1 MLIVPAIVSFF
12 VSKGLSLAEIFY
24 RQAVFATTIVLLEA
38 PSGYFAD
45 LFGRR
50 NTLMV
55 GSVLHGLDYLVLN
68 YADNIRGLMAFEIVL
83 GIAASLLSGAG
94 LALLY
99 DTRKALE
106 GDTGGEHCK
115 AIFHLSFTKNAD
127 EALGGTLAIYSFD
140 LLIQVQSVAAWLCLL
155 FASFVYEPP
164 YQQAD
169 AAPHRIKIIEVMRH
183 LFMQDPLLRKIV
195 IAIPIYSL
203 ATFSVAWLIQPYW
216 EEKGMSLAMF
226 GILWCAQVFTTAITT
241 RIGIERR
248 LGAAMTLGLIV
259 ICP

>member
-12 VSKGLSLAEIFY
+12 VSKWLSLAEIFY
-24 RQAVFATTIVLLEA
+24 RQAVFATTLVLLEA

-45 LFGRR
+45 LFGRC
-50 NTLMV
+50 NALMV
-55 GSVLHGLDYLVLN
+55 GSLLHGLDYLVLN
-68 YADNIRGLMAFEIVL
+68 YADNIRGRMAFEIVL
-83 GIAASLLSGAG
+83 GIAAS
-94 LALLY
+94 
-99 DTRKALE
+99 
-106 GDTGGEHCK
+106 
-115 AIFHLSFTKNAD
+115 
-127 EALGGTLAIYSFD
+127 
-140 LLIQVQSVAAWLCLL
+140 
-155 FASFVYEPP
+155 FVYEPP
-164 YQQAD
+164 YQQAV

-203 ATFSVAWLIQPYW
+203 ATFNVDWLIQPYW
-216 EEKGMSLAMF
+216 EGKGMSLAMF
-226 GILWCAQVFTTAITT
+226 GILWCAQEFTTAITT

>member
-12 VSKGLSLAEIFY
+12 VSKWLSLAEIFY
-24 RQAVFATTIVLLEA
+24 RQAVFATTLVLLEA

-50 NTLMV
+50 NALMV
-55 GSVLHGLDYLVLN
+55 GSLLHGLDYLVLN
-68 YADNIRGLMAFEIVL
+68 YADNIRGRMAFEIVL
-83 GIAASLLSGAG
+83 GIAAS
-94 LALLY
+94 
-99 DTRKALE
+99 
-106 GDTGGEHCK
+106 
-115 AIFHLSFTKNAD
+115 
-127 EALGGTLAIYSFD
+127 
-140 LLIQVQSVAAWLCLL
+140 
-155 FASFVYEPP
+155 FVYDPP
-164 YQQAD
+164 YQQAV

-195 IAIPIYSL
+195 IAIPIHSL
-203 ATFSVAWLIQPYW
+203 ATFNVAWLIQPYW

-226 GILWCAQVFTTAITT
+226 GLLWCAQEFTTAITT
-241 RIGIERR
+241 HIGIERR

>member
-12 VSKGLSLAEIFY
+12 VSKWLSLAEIFY
-24 RQAVFATTIVLLEA
+24 RQAVFATTLVLLEA

-50 NTLMV
+50 NALMV
-55 GSVLHGLDYLVLN
+55 GSLLHGLDYLVLN
-68 YADNIRGLMAFEIVL
+68 YADNIRGRMAFEIVL
-83 GIAASLLSGAG
+83 GIAAS
-94 LALLY
+94 
-99 DTRKALE
+99 
-106 GDTGGEHCK
+106 
-115 AIFHLSFTKNAD
+115 
-127 EALGGTLAIYSFD
+127 
-140 LLIQVQSVAAWLCLL
+140 
-155 FASFVYEPP
+155 FVYEPP
-164 YQQAD
+164 YQQAV

-195 IAIPIYSL
+195 IAIPIHSL
-203 ATFSVAWLIQPYW
+203 ATFNVAWLIQPYW

-226 GILWCAQVFTTAITT
+226 GLLWCAQKFTTAITT
-241 RIGIERR
+241 HIGIERR

>member
-50 NTLMV
+50 NALMV
-55 GSVLHGLDYLVLN
+55 GSLLHGLDYLVLN
-68 YADNIRGLMAFEIVL
+68 YADNIRGRMAFEIVL
-83 GIAASLLSGAG
+83 GIAAS
-94 LALLY
+94 
-99 DTRKALE
+99 
-106 GDTGGEHCK
+106 
-115 AIFHLSFTKNAD
+115 
-127 EALGGTLAIYSFD
+127 
-140 LLIQVQSVAAWLCLL
+140 
-155 FASFVYEPP
+155 FVYEPP
-164 YQQAD
+164 YQQAV

-203 ATFSVAWLIQPYW
+203 ATFNVAWLIQPYW

-241 RIGIERR
+241 HIGIERR